1 MTSMLR
7 RFGMN
12 GNFRQVPARVFGVAA
27 AAVGGGHLAA
37 WLAGVMGQRGLGTIT
52 MKTNAALC
60 LLLAGT
66 ALVLLAS
73 PALQSW
79 RRWLVKLS
87 AGTVVLIAA
96 LTLGENL
103 AGWDLGIDQLL
114 ATEAPGALGVIDP
127 NRMGMPACVSFILA
141 GASLLI
147 LATPRT
153 RARRIVLAQ
162 GLALVICLITLLS
175 TLGFLYDAHQLHAL
189 APLTAIAW
197 PTAIAILGLGI
208 GLLFA
213 RPSEGFMAQMTA
225 NDAGGASIRR
235 LLIPAILLPL
245 GLGWL
250 RLAGE
255 RAGLYDPA
263 IGTALVMLAFI
274 VVFTSFVY
282 WAGRRTSQS
291 SAALMESERQ
301 FRIMGE
307 TVPFGVW
314 LCGPDGGVRYCS
326 QSFLDLIDMTL
337 EEQQQFGWT
346 KRLVPE
352 DVEPMMKKWL
362 ACCQAGT
369 PWDHEH
375 RMIDRNGE
383 IHTILSRGL
392 PVRDAEGEISCWV
405 GVNLDITERKKGE
418 EAERESERRY
428 RTLFNAIDE
437 GFCVIEM
444 IFDENQKPIDYRFLD
459 LNPAFVKQTGLVDAQ
474 GKTMRE
480 LRPLHED
487 HWFEIYGRI
496 ALTGQPARFENQ
508 AAQLH
513 RWYDVYAFRFGR
525 PEDRQVAVLFNDISE
540 RKGAEEAL
548 RESEERFRT
557 LADNSPVILW
567 MTNAQGG
574 NQFVNRT
581 YREFFGVSIEE
592 VAGGNWHPLLHPD
605 DVENYLRTYLTAVQN
620 RTSFTTEARVRR
632 ADGAW
637 RWITSHA
644 DPRFTP
650 SGEFLGHV
658 GISPDITERKQ
669 AEEELREIN
678 RTLEQRVAERTAE
691 AEQRA
696 EELRALAGELA
707 RTERREQRRL
717 AQWLHDDLQQLLV
730 ATKMQIAVAQT
741 TTSEED
747 FRQLLQ
753 KASRLIDES
762 IGRARSMTAELC
774 PPILHESGLI
784 AGLEQLSRWIEEK
797 HALHVTVETTAQINP
812 ENQEAAVVLFGA
824 TRELLFNVVKHAG
837 VNEALV
843 RLTEQ
848 DGRIRL
854 TVEDGGIGFD
864 PALVRDGAKSGF
876 GLLNVRERLR
886 SIGGDFRVQT
896 APGQGTRITLLAP
909 ARPAEAPVRPAPA
922 STESPNP
929 S

>member
-1 MTSMLR
+1 MTIMLG
-7 RFGMN
+7 RFVMDV
-12 GNFRQVPARVFGVAA
+12 NFRQGLAKVLGLAA
-27 AAVGGGHLAA
+27 AAVGGGHLVA

-60 LLLAGT
+60 LFLAGA

-73 PALQSW
+73 PALHSW
-79 RRWLVKLS
+79 SRWFVKVC

-96 LTLGENL
+96 LTLGENV

-114 ATEAPGALGVIDP
+114 ATEAPGALGVAGP
-127 NRMGMPACVSFILA
+127 NRMGVPASTCFILA
-141 GASLLI
+141 GTALLI

-162 GLALVICLITLLS
+162 GLALVVCLITLLS
-175 TLGFLYDAHQLHAL
+175 TLGFLYEARQLYAV
-189 APLTAIAW
+189 ARLTGIAW

-213 RPSEGFMAQMTA
+213 RPSEGLMAQVTA
-225 NDAGGASIRR
+225 SDAGGASIRR

-255 RAGLYDPA
+255 RAGLYDAA
-263 IGTALVMLAFI
+263 IGTALVMLTFV
-274 VVFTSFVY
+274 VVFASFVY

-291 SAALMESERQ
+291 SAALTESE
-301 FRIMGE
+301 
-307 TVPFGVW
+307 
-314 LCGPDGGVRYCS
+314 
-326 QSFLDLIDMTL
+326 
-337 EEQQQFGWT
+337 
-346 KRLVPE
+346 
-352 DVEPMMKKWL
+352 
-362 ACCQAGT
+362 A
-369 PWDHEH
+369 
-375 RMIDRNGE
+375 
-383 IHTILSRGL
+383 
-392 PVRDAEGEISCWV
+392 
-405 GVNLDITERKKGE
+405 
-418 EAERESERRY
+418 
-428 RTLFNAIDE
+428 
-437 GFCVIEM
+437 
-444 IFDENQKPIDYRFLD
+444 
-459 LNPAFVKQTGLVDAQ
+459 
-474 GKTMRE
+474 
-480 LRPLHED
+480 
-487 HWFEIYGRI
+487 
-496 ALTGQPARFENQ
+496 
-508 AAQLH
+508 
-513 RWYDVYAFRFGR
+513 
-525 PEDRQVAVLFNDISE
+525 
-540 RKGAEEAL
+540 
-548 RESEERFRT
+548 RFRT
-557 LADNSPVILW
+557 LADTSPVILW
-567 MTNAQGG
+567 MTDAQGG

-605 DVENYLRTYLTAVQN
+605 DVENYLRIFLTAVQK
-620 RTSFTTEARVRR
+620 RTSFTAEARVRR

-730 ATKMQIAVAQT
+730 ATKMQIAVAQAT
-741 TTSEED
+741 ISEQD

-762 IGRARSMTAELC
+762 IGRARSMTTELS
-774 PPILHESGLI
+774 PPILHESGLV

-797 HALHVTVETTAQINP
+797 HELHVTVETRAQIYP

-843 RLTEQ
+843 TLTEQ
-848 DGRIRL
+848 DGRIEL
-854 TVEDGGIGFD
+854 TVEDEGLGFD
-864 PALVRDGAKSGF
+864 PALVREGSKSGF

-896 APGQGTRITLLAP
+896 APGQGTRVTLLAP
-909 ARPAEAPVRPAPA
+909 ARPAEAPARPAPA
-922 STESPNP
+922 GTQSSQP